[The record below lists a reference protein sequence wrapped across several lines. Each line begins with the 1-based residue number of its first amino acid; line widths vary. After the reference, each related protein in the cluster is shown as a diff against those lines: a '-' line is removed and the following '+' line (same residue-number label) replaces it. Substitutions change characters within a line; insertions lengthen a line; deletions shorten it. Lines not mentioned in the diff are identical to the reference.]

1 MPSDVSS
8 KISIGVFIEQGVG
21 RGVNGSLW
29 ALPFVVESR
38 VTFSDYHGT
47 LHIITQLSGAWE
59 W

>member
-8 KISIGVFIEQGVG
+8 KISIGVFIEWGAG
-21 RGVNGSLW
+21 RGVNGSLC

-38 VTFSDYHGT
+38 VTFSDYPGT

-59 W
+59 Q